1 MFSSIFN
8 FFFNNDDDYIEYFCL
23 RMPKFFCDWADF
35 KQLSSREGGF
45 HLNLDEINDRV
56 QTETVKYKQLS
67 WKFKINLSEVKK
79 RNIIWKIAN

>member
-1 MFSSIFN
+1 
-8 FFFNNDDDYIEYFCL
+8 
-23 RMPKFFCDWADF
+23 MPKFFCDWADF

-79 RNIIWKIAN
+79 KKYYLEDS